1 MSELSTLARPYA
13 EAVFRMAQGE
23 NDLAGGSSR
32 GATLAASVSDA
43 QVARLSTDPAVSVER
58 VAGLVIDVAGG
69 DLGERG
75 ANIVKVLA
83 ENDRLSLLP
92 EVCTQFE
99 TLKANAEGT
108 LEATITS
115 AQELTQ
121 AQVDDLVAG
130 LKAKFNRSVNVQ
142 VAVDHELIGGA
153 VIAIGEQVIDGSVK
167 GRLQRMAYALQGRSR
182 TDRRRGDRQRR
193 PGVIRLGLGTAAA
206 QVFGAAMLITFS
218 KFSEPHGSENR

>member
-23 NDLAGGSSR
+23 SDLAGWSSR
-32 GATLAASVSDA
+32 VATLAAIVSDA
-43 QVARLSTDPAVSVER
+43 QLARLITDPAVSADR
-58 VAGLVIDVAGG
+58 VASLIIEVAGA

-75 ANIVKVLA
+75 GNFVKVLA

-92 EVCTQFE
+92 EIDAQFE

-115 AQELTQ
+115 AQPLTQ

-130 LKAKFNRSVNVQ
+130 LKAKFNRAVNVQ
-142 VAVDHELIGGA
+142 VAVDPELIGGA
-153 VIAIGEQVIDGSVK
+153 VIAIGDQVMDGSVK
-167 GRLQRMAYALQGRSR
+167 GRLQRMAFALQG
-182 TDRRRGDRQRR
+182 
-193 PGVIRLGLGTAAA
+193 
-206 QVFGAAMLITFS
+206 
-218 KFSEPHGSENR
+218 